1 MRALLLIAKD
11 QPGWLPG
18 VLSER
23 REDIALLR
31 LTAAHREGSAAIL
44 CVDGDTHWVVSFGML
59 GSSIFHIADSADDE
73 LVLHLS
79 PGALIERWRGTSRN
93 AFYGLIV

>member
-11 QPGWLPG
+11 VPGLLPG

-31 LTAAHREGSAAIL
+31 LIAAHRAGCAAIL
-44 CVDGDTHWVVSFGML
+44 CVDRDTHWAVSFGML
-59 GSSIFHIADSADDE
+59 GDSVFHLADSADDE

-79 PGALIERWRGTSRN
+79 PGQLIERWRGLTRN
-93 AFYGLIV
+93 AFYALIV